1 MFIITFIKLF
11 FLSLL
16 LSIDDFAAGV
26 SYGLRKTT
34 IPFKNLFF
42 VVIGSASSLFI
53 FMLLG
58 KYLSTLFTDKV
69 KTYISFILLA
79 GLGCWIIFKAWR
91 ERKKP
96 IHEFEHPKWT
106 KPISIWEY
114 LYLGA
119 SLGVDDFAEAVGLA
133 VAGFPIVLT
142 VILLQVSEVLAMWL
156 GSFLGDKE
164 LSKFIS
170 PKLNFIPGV
179 TLIGI
184 AVWQLL

>member
-1 MFIITFIKLF
+1 
-11 FLSLL
+11 
-16 LSIDDFAAGV
+16 
-26 SYGLRKTT
+26 
-34 IPFKNLFF
+34 
-42 VVIGSASSLFI
+42 
-53 FMLLG
+53 
-58 KYLSTLFTDKV
+58 
-69 KTYISFILLA
+69 
-79 GLGCWIIFKAWR
+79 IIFKAWR